1 MCKQPS
7 GSGFKSLSGSHRE
20 EVMEV
25 MTEVM
30 ELKRL
35 FAYEKNISYLQTEKG
50 MSPRAAVEGI
60 MPSGLVNLNTWVSGQ
75 LPIKL
80 ISGAYKVNS

>member
-1 MCKQPS
+1 MPHR
-7 GSGFKSLSGSHRE
+7 GSHRE

-30 ELKRL
+30 ELKKL
-35 FAYEKNISYLQTEKG
+35 FEYERNILCLTE
-50 MSPRAAVEGI
+50 MEMAPRAAVEGI

>member
-1 MCKQPS
+1 MCKQPE
-7 GSGFKSLSGSHRE
+7 GCGIVPHRGSHRE
-20 EVMEV
+20 EVTEV

>member
-1 MCKQPS
+1 MCKQPE
-7 GSGFKSLSGSHRE
+7 GCGIVPHRGSHRE

-30 ELKRL
+30 ELKKL
-35 FAYEKNISYLQTEKG
+35 FEYERNILCLTE
-50 MSPRAAVEGI
+50 MEMAPRAAVEGI

-75 LPIKL
+75 LPISSG
-80 ISGAYKVNS
+80 SGAVW

>member
-1 MCKQPS
+1 MCKQPE
-7 GSGFKSLSGSHRE
+7 GCGIVPHRGSHRE

-30 ELKRL
+30 ELKKL
-35 FAYEKNISYLQTEKG
+35 FEYERNILCLTE
-50 MSPRAAVEGI
+50 MEMAPRAAVEGI

>member
-1 MCKQPS
+1 
-7 GSGFKSLSGSHRE
+7 
-20 EVMEV
+20 MEV

-30 ELKRL
+30 ELKKL
-35 FAYEKNISYLQTEKG
+35 FEYERNILCLTE
-50 MSPRAAVEGI
+50 MEMAPRAAVEGI